1 MAHFPSPTVLGPRVA
16 YSYEFLILPPGMMS
30 LYRGIVFLISV
41 FLLFSGQVSADA
53 VSDLQDKGRAAV
65 NAQLAKSKT
74 CTAANLKVR
83 KEW

>member
-1 MAHFPSPTVLGPRVA
+1 
-16 YSYEFLILPPGMMS
+16 MMS
-30 LYRGIVFLISV
+30 LYRGIVFLVSIV
-41 FLLFSGQVSADA
+41 LLLGVQVSADA
-53 VSDLQDKGRAAV
+53 VSDLQDKGRAAW